1 MDTRKVVI
9 GELPVKRQMQQ
20 LKKEQLRGVSGGR
33 CKQMPTEGG
42 GICAVDT
49 VCTQD

>member
-1 MDTRKVVI
+1 MEKKDSVRI
-9 GELPVKRQMQQ
+9 DDLAHDDDELSSEELLAVA
-20 LKKEQLRGVSGGR
+20 GGR

-49 VCTQD
+49 VCTT